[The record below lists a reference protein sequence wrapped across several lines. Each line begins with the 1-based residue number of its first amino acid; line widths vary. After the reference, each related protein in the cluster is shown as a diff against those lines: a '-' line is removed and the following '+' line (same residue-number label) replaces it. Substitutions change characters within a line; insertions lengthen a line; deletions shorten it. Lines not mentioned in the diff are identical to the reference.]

1 VEAIERM
8 KHSRR
13 YYSNLKAIEKLKNYD
28 VIEGVDLLK
37 ETSTAKFDESIEIS
51 VNLGV
56 NPKYSEQMV
65 RGTVVLPHGTG
76 KKIRVLVLTQGE
88 KVKEAEEANADYV
101 GLDEYIKKIQD
112 GWFEF
117 DVLIVSPDVMKF
129 VGKLGRVLGPK
140 GLMPNP
146 KSGTVTNDIGNA
158 VKDSKAGKI
167 SFRVDRYGII
177 HSAIGKAS
185 FDKEKLVDNVKIM
198 VKTVMKLKPIGL
210 KGQYMQKITLSSTQG
225 PGIKIDKQ
233 SILN

>member
-1 VEAIERM
+1 M

-65 RGTVVLPHGTG
+65 RGTVILPHGTG

-101 GLDEYIKKIQD
+101 GLEEYIKKIQD

-129 VGKLGRVLGPK
+129 VGKLGKILGPR

-146 KSGTVTNDIGNA
+146 KSGTVTDDIGNA

-167 SFRVDRYGII
+167 SFRVDKYGII

-185 FDKEKLVDNVKIM
+185 FDKEKLVDNVKTM

-210 KGQYMQKITLSSTQG
+210 KGQYIRKITLSSTQG

-233 SILN
+233 SVLN

>member
-1 VEAIERM
+1 M

-13 YYSNLKAIEKLKNYD
+13 YYSNLKAIDKFKNYD

-56 NPKYSEQMV
+56 DPKYSEQMV

-76 KKIRVLVLTQGE
+76 KKIRILVLTQGE

-101 GLDEYIKKIQD
+101 GLEEYIKKIQD

-167 SFRVDRYGII
+167 SFRVDKYGII

-185 FDKEKLVDNVKIM
+185 FDKEKLVDNVKTM

-210 KGQYMQKITLSSTQG
+210 KGQYMRKITLSSTQG

>member
-1 VEAIERM
+1 M

-13 YYSNLKAIEKLKNYD
+13 YYSNLKAIDRLKNYD

-37 ETSTAKFDESIEIS
+37 KTSTAKFDESVEIS

-56 NPKYSEQMV
+56 NPKYSDQMV
-65 RGTVVLPHGTG
+65 RGTVILPHGTG

-101 GLDEYIKKIQD
+101 GLEEYIKKIQE

-117 DVLIVSPDVMKF
+117 DVLIVSPDVMRY
-129 VGKLGRVLGPK
+129 VGKLGKILGPK

-167 SFRVDRYGII
+167 SFRVDRYGIV

-185 FDKEKLVDNVKIM
+185 FDKEKLVDNLRTMI
-198 VKTVMKLKPIGL
+198 KTVMKQKPIGL
-210 KGQYMQKITLSSTQG
+210 KGQYMQKITLSSSQG
-225 PGIKIDKQ
+225 PGIRIDKN
-233 SILN
+233 SVLN

>member
-1 VEAIERM
+1 M
-8 KHSRR
+8 
-13 YYSNLKAIEKLKNYD
+13 
-28 VIEGVDLLK
+28 
-37 ETSTAKFDESIEIS
+37 
-51 VNLGV
+51 
-56 NPKYSEQMV
+56 
-65 RGTVVLPHGTG
+65 
-76 KKIRVLVLTQGE
+76 
-88 KVKEAEEANADYV
+88 
-101 GLDEYIKKIQD
+101 GLEEYIKKIQD

-167 SFRVDRYGII
+167 SFRVDKYGII

-185 FDKEKLVDNVKIM
+185 FDKEKLVDNVKTM

-210 KGQYMQKITLSSTQG
+210 KGQYIRKITLSSTQG

-233 SILN
+233 SALN

>member
-1 VEAIERM
+1 M

-65 RGTVVLPHGTG
+65 RGTVILPHGTG

-101 GLDEYIKKIQD
+101 GLEEYIKKIQD

-129 VGKLGRVLGPK
+129 VGKLGKILGPK

-146 KSGTVTNDIGNA
+146 KSGTVTDDIGNA

-167 SFRVDRYGII
+167 SFRVDKYGII

-185 FDKEKLVDNVKIM
+185 FDKEKLVDNVKTM

-210 KGQYMQKITLSSTQG
+210 KGQYIRKITLSSTQG

-233 SILN
+233 SVLN

>member
-1 VEAIERM
+1 M

-65 RGTVVLPHGTG
+65 RGTVILPHGTG

-101 GLDEYIKKIQD
+101 GLEEYIKKIQD

-146 KSGTVTNDIGNA
+146 KSGTVTDDIGNA

-167 SFRVDRYGII
+167 SFRVDKYGII

-185 FDKEKLVDNVKIM
+185 FDKEKLVDNVKTM

-210 KGQYMQKITLSSTQG
+210 KGQYIRKITLSSTQG

-233 SILN
+233 SVLN

>member
-1 VEAIERM
+1 M

-13 YYSNLKAIEKLKNYD
+13 YYSNLKAIDKLKNYD

-37 ETSTAKFDESIEIS
+37 QTSTAKFDESVEIS

-117 DVLIVSPDVMKF
+117 DVLIVSPDVMRF
-129 VGKLGRVLGPK
+129 VGKLGRILGPK

-158 VKDSKAGKI
+158 VRDSKAGKI
-167 SFRVDRYGII
+167 SFRVDKYGII

-185 FDKEKLVDNVKIM
+185 FDKEKLIDNVKIM

-210 KGQYMQKITLSSTQG
+210 KGLYMQKITLSSTQG

-233 SILN
+233 SVLN

>member
-1 VEAIERM
+1 M

>member
-65 RGTVVLPHGTG
+65 RGTVILPHGTG

-101 GLDEYIKKIQD
+101 GLEEYIKKIQD

-146 KSGTVTNDIGNA
+146 KSGTVTDDIGNA

-167 SFRVDRYGII
+167 SFRVDKYGII

-185 FDKEKLVDNVKIM
+185 FDKEKLVDNVKTM

-210 KGQYMQKITLSSTQG
+210 KGQYIRKITLSSTQG

-233 SILN
+233 SALN